1 MKLLSLECSAGP
13 ASAAISEDGRILAEC
28 YANVKLTHSETLLPM
43 VQNALS
49 AARLRI
55 EEMDGFAVA
64 CGPGSFTGVRIGV
77 AALKGMAWAAGKP
90 CAAVSSLEGM
100 AALQSGCRGVIVA
113 AMDARCRQVYNALF
127 CADGEGVRRLCP
139 DRALMLDQ
147 LSEEL
152 SALAAGRCRGMDF
165 FFCGDGAG
173 LAFDAA
179 AVERKHLAPPHLRYQ
194 RASGVALAA
203 ERMFSAGEVVEA
215 AALMPFYLR
224 LPQAERELRAKQASG
239 SNG

>member
-13 ASAAISEDGRILAEC
+13 ASVAVSEDGQILAEF

-49 AARLRI
+49 AARL
-55 EEMDGFAVA
+55 EMGEIDGFAVA

-100 AALQSGCRGVIVA
+100 ALLLSGCRGVIVA
-113 AMDARCRQVYNALF
+113 AMDARCKQVYNALF
-127 CADGEGVRRLCP
+127 YADGEGVRRLCP
-139 DRALMLDQ
+139 DRALML
-147 LSEEL
+147 EEL
-152 SALAAGRCRGMDF
+152 SAELDTLAAETYADTDF
-165 FFCGDGAG
+165 FFCGDGAA
-173 LAFDAA
+173 LAFDATGVA
-179 AVERKHLAPPHLRYQ
+179 RKHFAPPHLRYQ

-203 ERMFSAGEVVEA
+203 ERLFASGEVVPAER
-215 AALMPFYLR
+215 LMPFYLR
-224 LPQAERELRAKQASG
+224 LPQAERELRAKQSASAK
-239 SNG
+239 